1 MCYSDLR
8 DKVGEWNSTS
18 KTEDDYSHGFRGEAL
33 AAIRE
38 LSFMSITSKTGDSRS
53 TYIKSFNT
61 DNCTIKL
68 SLSTVLQSGSSV
80 KVQQLFSQLPAR
92 RKAMKP
98 STEMLRVKE
107 FMQRM
112 SILNHDVIWLL
123 RDDFSGKTVLKLL
136 PQLSVSARFTE
147 FHGHQVRSLMKVR
160 THIRDFIVTHCAH
173 THTILINRPHH
184 FPP

>member
-8 DKVGEWNSTS
+8 DKVGEWNTTS
-18 KTEDDYSHGFRGEAL
+18 KSQAGYSHGFRGEAL

-38 LSFMSITSKTGDSRS
+38 LSVMSITTKAADSPS
-53 TYIKSFNT
+53 TYMKSFDE
-61 DNCTIKL
+61 DNCTIQL
-68 SLSTVLQSGSSV
+68 SSSTVLQSGSSV

-107 FMQRM
+107 FIQRM
-112 SILNHDVIWLL
+112 SILNHDVTWLL
-123 RDDFSGKTVLKLL
+123 RDEFTGKTLLKLL

-147 FHGHQVRSLMKVR
+147 FHGNQVRSLMKVP
-160 THIRDFIVTHCAH
+160 TYMTSY
-173 THTILINRPHH
+173 
-184 FPP
+184 